1 MLLAFWLLE
10 GQKANSAVQG
20 VKVNGEMLTPNEENV
35 VDIEITEISGATA
48 EQGQKADSAVQGVKV
63 NGELLTP
70 DEKNVVDIEF
80 SEFSGAT
87 AEQGSKADS
96 AIQGVKLNGTL
107 LEPDDQNIVD
117 VIVSESASSAVTYE
131 AEIST
136 NWETGESG
144 EYVQTIEVS
153 GILASDNPVVDV
165 VLDASKDTAPR
176 QLEDWSCVSKIE
188 TSDGSVTV
196 YCFEEKPTSAIEIK
210 LLCVR

>member
-1 MLLAFWLLE
+1 MKL
-10 GQKANSAVQG
+10 
-20 VKVNGEMLTPNEENV
+20 NGELLISDEENF
-35 VDIEITEISGATA
+35 VDIEITEISRATA
-48 EQGQKADSAVQGVKV
+48 EQGKKADSAVQGVKV

-80 SEFSGAT
+80 SEFSWAT
-87 AEQGSKADS
+87 AEQGSKADP

-188 TSDGSVTV
+188 TSDGSITVT
-196 YCFEEKPTSAIEIK
+196 CLEEAPTVALPIQLK
-210 LLCVR
+210 VVR